1 VFVTVIRRI
10 REGLIDHRIPV
21 LLLVPDE
28 LYVAD
33 FSLAFSPFL
42 ALSMCLLLTWFG
54 GGKLVDEAVKTQL
67 GVSQAKWTLKLT
79 LSIAGKTSK
88 EKKKMVDM
96 DQVAR
101 TEN

>member
-1 VFVTVIRRI
+1 
-10 REGLIDHRIPV
+10 
-21 LLLVPDE
+21 
-28 LYVAD
+28 
-33 FSLAFSPFL
+33 
-42 ALSMCLLLTWFG
+42 LLLTWFG